1 MIRLFSV
8 DFNFKDETYTALVN
22 SYMKDNEISFDI
34 KLYDAA
40 LYNILPEGK
49 LSYKG
54 RNGYETLDCFN
65 YPFCRELILAI
76 AGAID
81 SRLAKIVSE
90 F

>member
-1 MIRLFSV
+1 MVRLFSV
-8 DFNFKDETYTALVN
+8 DFNFKDESYTALVN

-34 KLYDAA
+34 KLYDPA
-40 LYNILPEGK
+40 LHSILPQGK

-54 RNGYETLDCFN
+54 RKGYETLGDFN
-65 YPFCRELILAI
+65 YPHSRELIKAI

-90 F
+90 Y